1 MAMIEEVDR
10 RLHNWARWL
19 SGGMSG
25 ALGYASLNLTGVR
38 GGGADGPVIPTNAI
52 EASSTHDEVQRLSS
66 ELRRTV
72 ELYYLQTNS
81 RAGLSLLLC
90 CSVST
95 VDARLARAHR
105 QLMDA
110 FLEADQ
116 RAHERIAQTRAAYEA
131 GRRSFTE

>member
-10 RLHNWARWL
+10 RLHNWARWV
-19 SGGMSG
+19 SGGMAG
-25 ALGYASLNLTGVR
+25 GLGYASLDLTGVR
-38 GGGADGPVIPTNAI
+38 GGGADGAVIPTNAI
-52 EASSTHDEVQRLSS
+52 EASATHDEVQRLSS

-72 ELYYLQTNS
+72 ELYYQRTTS

-95 VDARLARAHR
+95 VDARLSRAHR

-110 FLEADQ
+110 FLEADS
-116 RAHERIAQTRAAYEA
+116 RAAERAAQMRAAYEA
-131 GRRSFTE
+131 GRRK